1 MTSGKTSE
9 TIGGHAAV
17 SPETD
22 SELILAHLK
31 KVLASQAFR
40 NSKRYTRFLTYVVE
54 QTLLGH
60 GDRLKERLLGI
71 EVFDRPADY
80 DVAIDPIV
88 RVAAGEI
95 RKRLAQYYMED
106 GHEDDLHIQ
115 VHPGAY
121 VPEFSQPQRRGVP
134 APEQEPAPPVA
145 ANLES
150 TPSRHFPRSRLAAGL
165 AVALLVAGASG
176 AVYLSYS
183 ANRQQALDRFWDP
196 FLHSTDS
203 PVFCL
208 GDVTP
213 HQEGAG
219 AAEPHGLQT
228 GTYSDDHL
236 ALADVKAFNRISAI
250 LAQHGKQATVLNSG
264 STTLADLRQRTAVF
278 VGGSDNQ
285 WTMRALESA
294 RFRIVHDFKPGINAI
309 VDSQNGLQPRWIVDF
324 GVPYNSIQKEYGII
338 ARFHSPL
345 TDQTTVIVAGIGA
358 NGTIAA
364 SDFVATPDYF
374 KEFADRA
381 PRDWDQRN
389 MEIILETEM
398 IHGDYGP
405 PKVVTTYFW

>member
-1 MTSGKTSE
+1 MNSGKTSE
-9 TIGGHAAV
+9 TSGGSATSASV
-17 SPETD
+17 TD
-22 SELILAHLK
+22 SELVLAQLK

-80 DVAIDPIV
+80 DVATDPIV

-106 GHEDDLHIQ
+106 GHEDDVYIQ
-115 VHPGAY
+115 MHPGAY
-121 VPEFSQPQRRGVP
+121 VPEFSQPRRSGTP

-145 ANLES
+145 ANLDA
-150 TPSRHFPRSRLAAGL
+150 TPPRHFSRFRLASGL
-165 AVALLVAGASG
+165 VAALLVVGAIGAG
-176 AVYLSYS
+176 YFSYGV
-183 ANRQQALDRFWDP
+183 NRRAALDRFWDP
-196 FLHSTDS
+196 FLHSSDS

-213 HQEGAG
+213 HSEGTG
-219 AAEPHGLQT
+219 ASEPTGLLT
-228 GTYSDDHL
+228 GTYSNDHL
-236 ALADVKAFNRISAI
+236 ALADVKAFNRISDI
-250 LAQHGKQATVLNSG
+250 LAQHGKQAAVLNSG
-264 STTLADLRQRTAVF
+264 SATLADLRQHPAVF

-285 WTMRALESA
+285 WTMQSFESV
-294 RFRIVHDFKPGINAI
+294 RFRIVQDLKPSINAI
-309 VDSQNGLQPRWIVDF
+309 VDAQNGLQPHWAVDF
-324 GVPYNSIQKEYGII
+324 GVPYNSIQKEYGIV

-345 TDQTTVIVAGIGA
+345 TDQATVIIAGIGA

-364 SDFVATPDYF
+364 SDFVTTPAYF
-374 KEFADRA
+374 KEFADHA